1 MKSLNGMIKKD
12 CSIGSKFVMNEDK
25 DIEYQNAYRF
35 QQYEQYLN
43 ELKIL
48 DLIKDT
54 KYAITK
60 QSMNLYQQK
69 FEEVIAYA
77 EDYLEHVR
85 NKMATANQ
93 EFLEQKKKAKQS
105 IEEKIQLEHAAIQAL
120 PDGEQK
126 DGLLKLQAI
135 NRNFKY
141 NFSCHSGE
149 YNKLH
154 TMDIDQEK
162 VNEILSDENDNY
174 HKFEKSVLNLQKI
187 LNKYVASSV

>member
-1 MKSLNGMIKKD
+1 MKIQEKVKIAVGLTLLVPVVYYFIYAFVDLYLSQLCKTYICFEFPPFADVLAIWVALIGLYFVVTSLEAWKNQDKYQTAKNNIRKIHDILDMIKIFNQEMKNLNGMIKKD

-69 FEEVIAYA
+69 FEEVIEPYRVCRRLF
-77 EDYLEHVR
+77 YL
-85 NKMATANQ
+85 
-93 EFLEQKKKAKQS
+93 S
-105 IEEKIQLEHAAIQAL
+105 
-120 PDGEQK
+120 
-126 DGLLKLQAI
+126 
-135 NRNFKY
+135 
-141 NFSCHSGE
+141 
-149 YNKLH
+149 
-154 TMDIDQEK
+154 
-162 VNEILSDENDNY
+162 
-174 HKFEKSVLNLQKI
+174 
-187 LNKYVASSV
+187 